1 MPLEDDESDHRSILL
16 NTNSNCPKLKTLFYF
31 DERWLNNNEIEELIK
46 IAWEKQV
53 FGNAMYQVAEKIK
66 SCREILV
73 EWKRTSNPNSRQ
85 CIKSIQKQLHEVKSK
100 PIWNEKKVKWL
111 EYELKTEIQNEE
123 CYLV

>member
-53 FGNAMYQVAEKIK
+53 FGNAMYQMAEKIK
-66 SCREILV
+66 SCRERLV
-73 EWKRTSNPNSRQ
+73 EWKRTSNPNSR
-85 CIKSIQKQLHEVKSK
+85 
-100 PIWNEKKVKWL
+100 
-111 EYELKTEIQNEE
+111 
-123 CYLV
+123 